1 MKSRT
6 LLAGAGF
13 CILAAVAIES
23 ADRYLFRQAAAAVA
37 ARVDGLTFAGISA
50 EPWRGEARIDGL
62 DWRRRGSSLH
72 VRAVK
77 FAPPR
82 LFPLAG
88 AALAGLGEA
97 SADDLTLETG
107 LSVYRIKR
115 IVLVGASLSSAG
127 LLQLFDPKNTE
138 PLAERLVALTA
149 ASIAIPE
156 MTVETKTGTATQT
169 FIYRDI
175 LLNGIS
181 AGKAAEA
188 NIAGISFS
196 ILDPRTGDADGAY
209 GKVSAKDVDL
219 VLAAKILSETRDQEN
234 EPKRELFNAIDID
247 GFHLGGAQ
255 GELDIRRLTA
265 ATVTGRAPLRPWREA
280 ATAVAEPSTSG
291 AQRSAL
297 LAAFVDAFGSDDL
310 TATEIGLNFRKE
322 ANATRL
328 TIGRAS
334 ISLLDG
340 PRIDGV
346 EAQNLVFARPS
357 GRISVESLSF
367 RGLDLRP
374 LTNSDRAP
382 NLLGE
387 DLRPDF
393 EQIAMTKLEGRLTP
407 TEDADASS
415 GSTFEVERFAI
426 ERAAPK
432 DAARSGLNVSLDH
445 FTAPAGDGG
454 VFSTLAAM
462 GYERLDLSSRL
473 DVIWSEASS
482 ELAIN
487 SFSLDGADM
496 GSLNITAQFS
506 NVTLDL
512 ASRDERVA
520 AAAAHSV
527 LIKKLDLHVENAGL
541 FDKAL
546 AVQAKNEKQS
556 VDEARQSDILKA
568 TLLLPALLGN
578 EAPARALGAALA
590 KFIAAPKNFSLQA
603 LAPEGI
609 GIADL
614 EFVQTPGAL
623 LKKIEVTAAANQ

>member
-6 LLAGAGF
+6 LLAGAGL

-23 ADRYLFRQAAAAVA
+23 ADRYFFRQAAAAVA

-72 VRAVK
+72 VGAVK
-77 FAPPR
+77 FAPPP
-82 LFPLAG
+82 LFP
-88 AALAGLGEA
+88 LAGLGEA

-127 LLQLFDPKNTE
+127 LLQLFDPKNAA
-138 PLAERLVALTA
+138 PLGERLAALTA

-196 ILDPRTGDADGAY
+196 ILDPQTGDADGAY

-219 VLAAKILSETRDQEN
+219 VLAAKIMSETRDQED
-234 EPKRELFNAIDID
+234 EPKREFFNAIDID

-280 ATAVAEPSTSG
+280 AAAVAEPSTSG
-291 AQRSAL
+291 AQRNAL

-407 TEDADASS
+407 TEGADASS

-496 GSLNITAQFS
+496 GSLNVAAQFS